1 MSRVKESQSES
12 QSLAQE
18 VEGLRYDRVMLLL
31 IVQRFLGE
39 HDALSM
45 DSTGKICDRWPGV
58 AKDARDAVKSIRG
71 Y

>member
-1 MSRVKESQSES
+1 
-12 QSLAQE
+12 
-18 VEGLRYDRVMLLL
+18 MLQL
-31 IVQRFLGE
+31 IVQRFLSE

-45 DSTGKICDRWPGV
+45 DSTGKICYRWPGV

>member
-1 MSRVKESQSES
+1 MGRVKESD
-12 QSLAQE
+12 SLLAHE
-18 VEGLRYDRVMLLL
+18 IEGLRYDKDMLLL
-31 IVQRFLGE
+31 IVLRFLGE

-45 DSTGKICDRWPGV
+45 DNTGKICDRWPGV

>member
-1 MSRVKESQSES
+1 MSRVKESES
-12 QSLAQE
+12 QSLAHQI
-18 VEGLRYDRVMLLL
+18 EGLRFDRDMLLF
-31 IVQRFLGE
+31 IVQRFLSE

-45 DSTGKICDRWPGV
+45 DSTGKICDRWPTV